1 MVVEHR
7 WTPEQHAAIHHR
19 HGPLRVIAGA
29 GSGKTATM
37 TEHIAQLIRS
47 EVARPEQIVAL
58 TFTNAAAGELTT
70 RLQAALKD
78 SRIDVWSGTYH
89 SFGGQIVSDGAA
101 RLGLPVKPHLLSEV
115 EVWLS
120 IRKLLRDGVEIEQL
134 DMTNF
139 AGSINDLVEF
149 ISRCKD
155 ELASMEMLDRY
166 IANIP
171 EEDEVHAAEMR
182 DRQRVFAA
190 YTDYCRELGAIDFGD
205 QIQLAIQ
212 ALDTDPALLQ
222 SYRSRYRFFVV
233 DEYQDTNFAQAE
245 LVKRLAIPEY
255 DLRVVGDPNQSIY
268 RFRGAAVDN
277 IQRLSDEVEGLID
290 VSLST
295 SFRSPQPVLDIANRI
310 VDSQGTPAELR
321 AHDQTFTERPV
332 LANGE
337 TWHDEVSWISDTLAA
352 HREEGVKS
360 MAVLTRKRKLLPAI
374 ARALEKRGIPAQIL
388 GGEGI
393 FDLPAVKDAVAT
405 IRILHNPSD
414 RASAVRVLTSP
425 RCGLNDRTVYA
436 LRDYLQSSNY
446 LRSLKR
452 IVSDPPE
459 EIDAGVIIAAR
470 RFLDELRGLVRT
482 ARTQPVDV
490 MVRQIITSMQ
500 WDHPDVELQALQ
512 QLTGVAVQFTQN
524 SIDTSLDAFVD
535 YLEALDQ
542 LGGSEARIDIQPEDD
557 AVALMTVHG
566 AKGLEFD
573 VVVLAGLNR
582 QDAGMTGSQMGIL
595 PTDLRHDR
603 DIYPRREDFADRS
616 QYLDGVKAV
625 EQELAEDEQ
634 RRLYYVAVTRSR
646 RHLYLT
652 WSKQHPSRKK
662 PTTRFSLLDELAG
675 LVQEVDIPVYPA
687 PYDDPPLGTF
697 FNKVATRLD
706 PTNGFARFKRDWE
719 IYWRGKPAEREALN
733 ALDLG
738 IARYRQEYWNLQQ
751 DIERLRNAILDSRFS
766 PAPRNVFSYSQIAAW
781 EQCPRRYLL
790 QYVVGVPPNP
800 AHAYRTRL
808 GTAFHDALHAQHIA
822 REQGEE
828 VDFQSLLQEA
838 LSASGGDYETEPTDR
853 AVSGFLSSPDS
864 SATPLRT
871 EQEFFLRLR
880 PGPNAPVIHG
890 FIDRIQRRPDG
901 EIEIVDYKTH
911 RQSWSRDNV
920 LYDLQLP
927 IYVLACREA
936 LGLEPRYATMAF
948 VRHGNWVRIDVNDF
962 DMSTVRQRLD
972 SAIAGINSGHFPCT
986 CGGSRC
992 EVS

>member
-1 MVVEHR
+1 MAVDHR
-7 WTPEQHAAIHHR
+7 WTPEQHAAIHHQR
-19 HGPLRVIAGA
+19 GPLRVIAGA

-47 EVARPEQIVAL
+47 GVARPEQIVAL
-58 TFTNAAAGELTT
+58 TFTNAAAGELTS
-70 RLQAALKD
+70 RLQATLKD

-101 RLGLPVKPHLLSEV
+101 RLGLPVNPHLLSEV

-139 AGSINDLVEF
+139 AGSINSLVEF

-155 ELASMEMLDRY
+155 ELVSMEMLDRY
-166 IANIP
+166 IADIP
-171 EEDEVHAAEMR
+171 EEDDIHAAEMR

-190 YTDYCRELGAIDFGD
+190 YANHCRELGAIDFGD
-205 QIQLAIQ
+205 QIQMAIL
-212 ALDTDPALLQ
+212 ALDTDPALLA
-222 SYRSRYRFFVV
+222 SYRNRYRFFIV

-245 LVKRLAIPEY
+245 LVKRLAVPEY

-277 IQRLSDEVEGLID
+277 IQRLSDEVDGLID

-310 VDSQGTPAELR
+310 VGSQGTPAELL
-321 AHDQTFTERPV
+321 AHDQSFTERPL
-332 LANGE
+332 LAAGE
-337 TWHDEVSWISDTLAA
+337 NWHDEVTWIADTLAA
-352 HREEGVKS
+352 HREQGTTS
-360 MAVLTRKRKLLPAI
+360 MAVLVRKRKLLPGI
-374 ARALEKRGIPAQIL
+374 ARALEERGVPAQIL

-393 FDLPAVKDAVAT
+393 FDLPSVKDTIAT
-405 IRILHNPSD
+405 IRVLHNPSD
-414 RASAVRVLTSP
+414 TASAVRMLTSP

-446 LRSLKR
+446 LLSLAE
-452 IVSDPPE
+452 IVNNPPQH
-459 EIDAGVIIAAR
+459 IDAGTINAAR
-470 RFLDELRGLVRT
+470 LFLEELRNLVRA

-490 MVRQIITSMQ
+490 MVRQIISGMQ
-500 WDHPDVELQALQ
+500 WDHPEVELQALQ
-512 QLTGVAVQFTQN
+512 HLTGVAVQFTRN
-524 SIDTSLDAFVD
+524 NIDTSLDAFVD

-542 LGGSEARIDIQPEDD
+542 LGGSEARIDVLPEGD

-582 QDAGMTGSQMGIL
+582 LDAGTTGSSSGVL
-595 PTDLRHDR
+595 PPDLRHDR
-603 DIYPRREDFADRS
+603 DIYPRREEFVDRT
-616 QYLDGVKAV
+616 QYLNGIKEV
-625 EQELAEDEQ
+625 EKDLAEDEQ

-646 RHLYLT
+646 KHLYLT
-652 WSKQHPSRKK
+652 WSKQHPARKR
-662 PTTRFSLLDELAG
+662 PTGKFALLDELSG
-675 LVQEVDIPVYPA
+675 LVQEQAIPLYPA
-687 PYDDPPLGTF
+687 PVEDPPLGTF
-697 FNKVATRLD
+697 FNKVATRVD
-706 PTNGFARFKRDWE
+706 PSDGFVQFASDWGA
-719 IYWRGKPAEREALN
+719 YWKGKPAEHKAMAVLE
-733 ALDLG
+733 LG
-738 IARYRQEYWNLQQ
+738 MARYESKRDDLLR
-751 DIERLRNAILDSRFS
+751 DIDQIRNAILDSSFS
-766 PAPRNVFSYSQIAAW
+766 PAPRNVFSYSQINTW

-790 QYVVGVPPNP
+790 QYVVGVPANP
-800 AHAYRTRL
+800 AHDYRTRL
-808 GTAFHDALHAQHIA
+808 GSAFHDALHAQHIA
-822 REQGEE
+822 REQGHE
-828 VDFQSLLQEA
+828 VDFRALLQEA
-838 LSASGGDYETEPTDR
+838 LATSGGDYEAEPTTR
-853 AVSGFLSSPDS
+853 AVTGFLSSPDS
-864 SATPLRT
+864 SATPLFT

-890 FIDRIQRRPDG
+890 FIDRIQQTPDG
-901 EIEIVDYKTH
+901 EIEIVDYKTN
-911 RQSWSRDNV
+911 RQNKSRDEV

-962 DMSTVRQRLD
+962 DMGSVRQRIE
-972 SAIAGINSGHFPCT
+972 STIAGINSGHFPCT

-992 EVS
+992 DV